1 MPNHVLKHLEP
12 EKETSYFAIHFNDE
26 FFKLVLL
33 LNSNLD
39 TRFVRTKKDLTFKST
54 KASFMT
60 YNYFNKKS
68 DLDFWVYNNSC
79 KSVVKSNDSLSFFQD
94 STEEFFLMPEISS
107 VQYVLKCIGDQA
119 LFVDYL
125 KKILSIN
132 EVASIYKIPKRKL
145 KSKENLIFE

>member
-26 FFKLVLL
+26 FFKLILL
-33 LNSNLD
+33 LNCHLD

-68 DLDFWVYNNSC
+68 GLDFWVYNNSC

-94 STEEFFLMPEISS
+94 STEEFFLMPEIST

-119 LFVDYL
+119 LFVGYL

-132 EVASIYKIPKRKL
+132 EISSIYKIPKRKL

>member
-1 MPNHVLKHLEP
+1 
-12 EKETSYFAIHFNDE
+12 
-26 FFKLVLL
+26 
-33 LNSNLD
+33 
-39 TRFVRTKKDLTFKST
+39 
-54 KASFMT
+54 MT

-68 DLDFWVYNNSC
+68 GLDFWVYNNSC

-94 STEEFFLMPEISS
+94 STEEFFLMPEIST

-132 EVASIYKIPKRKL
+132 EISSIYKIPKRKL

>member
-1 MPNHVLKHLEP
+1 VPIHILKHLEP

-33 LNSNLD
+33 LNSHLD

-68 DLDFWVYNNSC
+68 DLDFWIYNNSC

-94 STEEFFLMPEISS
+94 SIEEFFLMPEIAS

>member
-33 LNSNLD
+33 LDSHLD

-68 DLDFWVYNNSC
+68 GLDFWVFNNSC
-79 KSVVKSNDSLSFFQD
+79 KSVVKSNDSLSFFVII
-94 STEEFFLMPEISS
+94 FF
-107 VQYVLKCIGDQA
+107 YVSLRFTI
-119 LFVDYL
+119 VRYL
-125 KKILSIN
+125 
-132 EVASIYKIPKRKL
+132 
-145 KSKENLIFE
+145 LIFVLNVSLFFMILQYLSLCFVMFHYL

>member
-1 MPNHVLKHLEP
+1 MPNHILKHLEP

-33 LNSNLD
+33 LNSRLD

-68 DLDFWVYNNSC
+68 DLDFWIYNNSC

-94 STEEFFLMPEISS
+94 STEEFFLMPEIST

-132 EVASIYKIPKRKL
+132 EISSIYKIPKRKL

>member
-1 MPNHVLKHLEP
+1 VPNHVLKHLEP
-12 EKETSYFAIHFNDE
+12 EKETSYYAIHFNDE

-132 EVASIYKIPKRKL
+132 EIASIYKIPKRKL

>member
-33 LNSNLD
+33 LNSHLD

-68 DLDFWVYNNSC
+68 GLDFWVYNNSC

-94 STEEFFLMPEISS
+94 STEEFFLMPEIST

-119 LFVDYL
+119 LFVGYL

-132 EVASIYKIPKRKL
+132 EISSIYKIPKKKL